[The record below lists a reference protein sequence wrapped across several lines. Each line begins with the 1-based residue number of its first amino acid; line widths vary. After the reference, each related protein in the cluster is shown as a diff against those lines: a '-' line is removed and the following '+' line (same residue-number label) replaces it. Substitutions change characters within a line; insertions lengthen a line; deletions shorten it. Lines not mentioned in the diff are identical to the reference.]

1 MQKQID
7 KIEKDVQEMKN
18 FLLGDEYN
26 ENGLKSRVNKIEEY
40 QSKDK
45 KQKYMIAGGAAVIGL
60 VGKFWDKITHIF

>member
-7 KIEKDVQEMKN
+7 KIERDVQEMKN

-26 ENGLKSRVNKIEEY
+26 ENGLKNRVKKIEDY

-45 KQKYMIAGGAAVIGL
+45 KQKYMIIGGATVLGL
-60 VGKFWDKITHIF
+60 IGKFWDKLTHIF